1 MSEAEWAVRCDL
13 AALYRLAALQQYDD
27 ILLTHISA
35 RVPGPQRHFLINPF
49 GLRFCEVTASSLVKV
64 DIDGKVVATT
74 AHRFNYAGF
83 VIHSAIHAAREDA
96 HFIIHFHTDDG
107 VAVASQQEGI
117 LPLNQRA
124 LGVLKRLAYHDYEG
138 VATSLEER
146 QRIVADLGDKTL
158 MLLRNHGT
166 LALVD
171 HSRSC
176 VDGNLQSRKNLC
188 DPDQGAERRSGE
200 RATVPAEI
208 QKHAAARIGDLAA
221 RGEHGTRMAG
231 VAASGAQGVAGIRR
245 LAAHCDV
252 LAVPLSRAHLDRH
265 GGRRDRRIPR
275 RETHP
280 IGRGRLAHRPWT
292 ASARNREERPDPHEC
307 CRAQC
312 SACQSRGVREPT
324 RPARLCRR
332 HAESERAR
340 RLA

>member
-166 LALVD
+166 LALGPTAG
-171 HSRSC
+171 HAWM
-176 VDGNLQSRKNLC
+176 GIYNLEKTCATQIKALSA
-188 DPDQGAERRSGE
+188 G
-200 RATVPAEI
+200 RANVLPVPAEV
-208 QKHAAARIGDLAA
+208 QRQAAARIGD
-221 RGEHGTRMAG
+221 
-231 VAASGAQGVAGIRR
+231 S
-245 LAAHCDV
+245 
-252 LAVPLSRAHLDRH
+252 S
-265 GGRRDRRIPR
+265 R
-275 RETHP
+275 REENME
-280 IGRGRLAHRPWT
+280 LAWQALLRQVHK
-292 ASARNREERPDPHEC
+292 
-307 CRAQC
+307 
-312 SACQSRGVREPT
+312 
-324 RPARLCRR
+324 
-332 HAESERAR
+332 ESPGFDA
-340 RLA
+340 